1 MTSQALDA
9 TTVFESLHPDMVKRT
24 SSTNLIFS
32 GILFLGGIASLFSGI
47 QTSDHT
53 LSLGLSVVGIALVT
67 WAIIRLF
74 IRSKE
79 IVYLPTGSVA
89 NKQSIFFDLKY
100 MDELKKVVTTGNS
113 GVDLPLKSDSN
124 GNVRMDVLETRDRR
138 FVAVQLLQFVPYM
151 YSPVTSVYYFTGN
164 EAAAISSFISNCVN

>member
-9 TTVFESLHPDMVKRT
+9 TTVFASSHPDMVKRT

-32 GILFLGGIASLFSGI
+32 SILFLGGAVALFSGYKI
-47 QTSDHT
+47 ADHT
-53 LSLGLSVVGIALVT
+53 LSLGLGVMGLALLA
-67 WAIIRLF
+67 WSIIRLF

-79 IVYLPTGSVA
+79 IVYLPTNSIA
-89 NKQSIFFDLKY
+89 SKQSIFFDLKHL
-100 MDELKKVVTTGNS
+100 DDLKRIVTTGNPS
-113 GVDLPLKSDSN
+113 ADLILKSDSN

-138 FVAVQLLQFVPYM
+138 FVAIQLLQFVPYM

-164 EAAAISSFISNCVN
+164 EAAAVCSFISNCVQ